1 MDKAMKLI
9 KLIKK
14 RIFRVRLSSE
24 EFRKFKAFITN
35 FYDYHFAPEFH
46 YSSFRITKCRIYN
59 YPSSI
64 TIEIHALAPGMIIG
78 PYGKH
83 IDALKEYMAKRYSKP
98 IIIDLQETNPFK

>member
-1 MDKAMKLI
+1 MQLL

-14 RIFRVRLSSE
+14 SIFKVRLSSE

-35 FYDYHFAPEFH
+35 FYDYHFEPELHF
-46 YSSFRITKCRIYN
+46 SNFRITKCRMYN
-59 YPSSI
+59 YPRSI
-64 TIEIHALAPGMIIG
+64 TIEIYALAPGMIIG

-83 IDALKEYMAKRYSKP
+83 LDALKEYMSKRYSKL